1 MVELLYLV
9 FNLCGRN
16 YKKNGQSYRNEKIN
30 KMIEDFNNTKQ
41 SEMAVKIDE
50 LAAMLD
56 LFVKE

>member
-1 MVELLYLV
+1 
-9 FNLCGRN
+9 
-16 YKKNGQSYRNEKIN
+16 
-30 KMIEDFNNTKQ
+30 MIEDFNNTKQ